1 MREDFGYTVK
11 GVSDH
16 LHKELKPDEVYNI
29 FKKEYVNVSAPYALI
44 ENHFAQGDEIRTT
57 VTISVNGETKVME
70 GAGNGR
76 LDAVS
81 NALKENLGL
90 DFTVEVYTEHALEKS
105 SKSQA
110 VAYVGIEANGKMS
123 WGAGVHNDIMDASIR
138 ALLSAINRTQK

>member
-1 MREDFGYTVK
+1 
-11 GVSDH
+11 
-16 LHKELKPDEVYNI
+16 
-29 FKKEYVNVSAPYALI
+29 
-44 ENHFAQGDEIRTT
+44 
-57 VTISVNGETKVME
+57 ME